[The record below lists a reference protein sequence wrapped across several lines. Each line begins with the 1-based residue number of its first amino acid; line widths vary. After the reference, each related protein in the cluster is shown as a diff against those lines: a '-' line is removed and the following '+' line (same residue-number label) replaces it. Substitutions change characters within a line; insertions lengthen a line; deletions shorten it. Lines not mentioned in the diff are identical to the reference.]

1 MQSIGVFCATVAYCG
16 RFPVAPG
23 TVGSGA
29 GLIVYSLIRMSGSS
43 FIGLAVILVL
53 WMVGV
58 WASTISEKYF
68 ETVDPGPVVID
79 EVVGMLVT
87 LIFLPVGWIGV
98 VVGFLFFRL
107 FDIFKPFPISSLEQ
121 LPGGWGIMADD
132 IAAGIYAH
140 ISLWFLLWLSP
151 EWIGRSG
158 CLA

>member
-43 FIGLAVILVL
+43 FIELAVVLAL
-53 WMVGV
+53 WMLGV

-68 ETVDPGPVVID
+68 ETVDPSPVVID

-87 LIFLPVGWIGV
+87 AHLFTSWMARRGRWISIV
-98 VVGFLFFRL
+98 PTIR
-107 FDIFKPFPISSLEQ
+107 
-121 LPGGWGIMADD
+121 
-132 IAAGIYAH
+132 H
-140 ISLWFLLWLSP
+140 I
-151 EWIGRSG
+151 
-158 CLA
+158 

>member
-43 FIGLAVILVL
+43 FIELAVVLAL
-53 WMVGV
+53 WMLGV
-58 WASTISEKYF
+58 WASTISGKYF
-68 ETVDPGPVVID
+68 ETVDPSPVVID

-87 LIFLPVGWIGV
+87 LIFLPVGWLGV
-98 VVGFLFFRL
+98 IVGFLFFRL
-107 FDIFKPFPISSLEQ
+107 FDIFKPFPISSLER
-121 LPGGWGIMADD
+121 LPEGWGIMADD

-151 EWIGRSG
+151 EWIGRSV